1 MKKTITIHDIARTAS
16 VSSATVSRVLSNSE
30 YPVSPA
36 MREKILRTASELK
49 YIPNQLGKQLKTNT
63 NMTLGVIIPSITN
76 PFYSSVIL
84 GIEEIARSH
93 NYHVLLC
100 NSQQDPKLE
109 EQYLKTIFEKQ
120 IKGLIISSIS
130 QNTKLL
136 KQLIDLGLNVIA
148 LDQEIDEKEVCR
160 IEFDFRKGG
169 YMATTY
175 LIDKGHRSIAYVTS
189 PLDRP
194 SRKSIYQGY
203 LDAMG
208 QYGLEPIVEE
218 AEGEKAYNGIYEFD
232 NGKRLT
238 SRLLER
244 PSRPTAIFACNDMT
258 AFGIINEL
266 TSQGISVPQD
276 TSVIGFDGIEF
287 GQMITPALTTIK
299 QPDYEMGRMACGML
313 MEMLTDNRKPY
324 LNFMLQPQLIERSSA
339 AERKE

>member
-1 MKKTITIHDIARTAS
+1 MKKTITIHDIARAAA
-16 VSSATVSRVLSNSE
+16 VSSATVSRVLSNSG

-36 MREKILRTASELK
+36 MREKILKTASELN
-49 YIPNQLGKQLKTNT
+49 YIPNQLGKQLKTN
-63 NMTLGVIIPSITN
+63 NNRTLGVIIPSITN

-93 NYHVLLC
+93 DYHLLLC
-100 NSQQDPKLE
+100 NSHHDPKLE

-148 LDQEIDEKEVCR
+148 LDQKIEEKELCR

-189 PLDRP
+189 PMDRP

-208 QYGLEPIVEE
+208 QFGLEPITEEAVEE
-218 AEGEKAYNGIYEFD
+218 KAFNGIYEFD
-232 NGKRLT
+232 NGKHLT

-244 PSRPTAIFACNDMT
+244 PNRPSAIFACNDLT
-258 AFGIINEL
+258 AFGIISEL

-276 TSVIGFDGIEF
+276 VSVIGFDGIEF

-313 MEMLTDNRKPY
+313 MEMLTENKKPY
-324 LNFMLQPQLIERSSA
+324 LNFMLQPQLIERGSVA
-339 AERKE
+339 VRKV